1 MKKKVL
7 SALLCVSMVAAM
19 LVGCGSTASEAPAAE
34 TQEAE
39 QQKKHR
45 LQRQKQKIGRAHV

>member
-34 TQEAE
+34 TQEAAATE
-39 QQKKHR
+39 E
-45 LQRQKQKIGRAHV
+45 APETVEETPADDNE